1 MAFGET
7 EMSKMLFLLGGHDL
21 EMLTIRDILERH
33 DVAYV
38 DHRLSWDNACVSS
51 YRKEI
56 EEATKQG
63 LMVCGIELQEDMPL
77 PSSYRKIDHHNEL
90 AQLSTALEQVMD
102 ILHLPMDRHLRLVA
116 ANDKAYIPGMEQLGA
131 TKDEVNAIRRADRK
145 AQGVTDEDERLAE
158 QAIAQNRECIG
169 DLQVVH
175 ALSPHFSPISDRLFP
190 YQRLL
195 IYTDDEWVYYGKDAS
210 RVRKWFVDEERRKD
224 IYYGGGV
231 DGYVGLKRGSCSVK
245 EIDRMVK
252 QIMKWSAYSYYSV
265 SLFLYSKGN
274 ALLSH

>member
-1 MAFGET
+1 
-7 EMSKMLFLLGGHDL
+7 MSKMLFLLGGHDL

-158 QAIAQNRECIG
+158 QAIAQNRKCIG

-175 ALSPHFSPISDRLFP
+175 ALSSHFSPICDRLFP

-210 RVRKWFVDEERRKD
+210 RVRKWLVDEEGCKD

-231 DGYVGLKRGSCSVK
+231 DGYVGLKRGSRSVK
-245 EIDRMVK
+245 EIDRMVQ
-252 QIMKWSAYSYYSV
+252 QIMKRSAYSYHINPPV
-265 SLFLYSKGN
+265 
-274 ALLSH
+274 